1 LAARSKCFNDC
12 LGLNLSSIGI
22 AVVEEVDVDGHAL
35 AGGAEY
41 FYYWRIDFLAFWAFI
56 ESVSA
61 HIQDHLTT
69 ILAQTLD
76 VEAVVLQ
83 ALHLHHWD
91 FVALVE

>member
-1 LAARSKCFNDC
+1 
-12 LGLNLSSIGI
+12 LGLDLSSICI
-22 AVVEEVDVDGHAL
+22 AVVDEVDVDGHAL

-41 FYYWRIDFLAFWAFI
+41 LYDWRVDFLAFWAFI

-61 HIQDHLTT
+61 HVQDHLTA

-83 ALHLHHWD
+83 ALHLHHWY
-91 FVALVE
+91 FVSFVE